1 MRKIILIATV
11 LVMMS
16 PFVAF
21 AQSSEGYYDRSY
33 IRLSYVKGDVYVQRG
48 QDQGYEQGEVN
59 LVVVEGDKIGTNVGR
74 VEIQLGRRNY
84 LRLDDYTQ
92 VDVVNLPRS
101 DSDPTKL
108 HLLSGSIFLR
118 INSLDGEKNFEIH
131 TPDASF
137 YILEEGLCRV
147 DVRDNRET
155 EFSMLSGS
163 AEAAGEEGSVL
174 VRSGEQVVVANG
186 RFISGPVSFYSRRD
200 DFSDWNET
208 RDALYA
214 RRLSRT
220 YLPAD
225 YSDYEYELADY
236 GRWVNEGSYGY
247 VWVPSLTNYDWRP
260 YYHGRWVW
268 YPIIGWSWVS
278 YEPWGWCTSHYGRW
292 GWRTGLGWYWI
303 PHRNWYWGPAWVH
316 WFWDMDYIGWC
327 PLGYYNYPLVI
338 INNIFYDRYT
348 HNNFPNN
355 SRTLT
360 VVRKDQLQSRR
371 LTQVALDQT
380 RISKIGKISL
390 KSMSPEIRPSI
401 DRHGEIATKA
411 QRILSRENLRSVSKS
426 FNASAKIIAP
436 DGLKSSAIK
445 RSAEPGM
452 SKERTV
458 RSDQIKESDS
468 ERAIKKDGSVI
479 SRPSLRNEKGAV
491 ADRPEQKAVPRDS
504 VRPRLEGESGSR
516 IRSFPSRGS
525 YENESPRPGDKSS
538 AISPPRKN
546 GEKGNIP
553 PFGDQVPPEL
563 REKDNGRTVIR
574 KYDSG
579 EPINRVPQD
588 GRSVRE
594 QPKSPERNPGS
605 LAPRNNDPERIV
617 KERGRSDEGAS
628 SAPGRS
634 LQKERERGV
643 TRTSESLNRSVSR
656 NDVPSFSRQSS
667 PSRIASTPSRKIEPP
682 SRNDSGSSRILNSPS
697 RSSSPP
703 SRSYSL
709 PSPSRSFSAPSRSSS
724 APSRNSGSSS
734 RSSSPPSRSF
744 SSPSRSSSG
753 SSARSGSSVSSR
765 SSSSSSSGSGGGRIR
780 KKD

>member
-33 IRLSYVKGDVYVQRG
+33 VRLNYVKGDVYVQRG
-48 QDQGYEQGEVN
+48 QDLGYEQGEVN

-118 INSLDGEKNFEIH
+118 INSLDREKNFEIH

-137 YILEEGLCRV
+137 YLMEEGLYRV

-155 EFSMLSGS
+155 EFSVWSGS

-174 VRSGEQVVVANG
+174 VRSGEQVVAANG
-186 RFISGPVSFYSRRD
+186 RFTSRPVSVYSRGD

-214 RRLSRT
+214 RRSTKT
-220 YLPAD
+220 YLPAE
-225 YSDYEYELADY
+225 YADYEYELADSGDWAY
-236 GRWVNEGSYGY
+236 ENSYGY
-247 VWVPSLTNYDWRP
+247 VWVPRHTYSDWRP
-260 YYHGRWVW
+260 YYDGRWSW
-268 YPIIGWSWVS
+268 YPIIGWTWVS

-292 GWRTGLGWYWI
+292 GWGLNLGWYWI
-303 PHRNWYWGPAWVH
+303 PYSRWSWGPAWVH
-316 WFWDMDYIGWC
+316 WYWDMDYIGWC
-327 PLGYYNYPLVI
+327 PLSYYNYPAVI
-338 INNIFYDRYT
+338 LNNRFYDRYT

-411 QRILSRENLRSVSKS
+411 QRVLSRENLRSVSKS
-426 FNASAKIIAP
+426 FNASAKTIAP
-436 DGLKSSAIK
+436 EGLKSSAIK
-445 RSAEPGM
+445 RSAEPGV
-452 SKERTV
+452 SKERTLPN
-458 RSDQIKESDS
+458 DKMKESVS
-468 ERAIKKDGSVI
+468 ERVIKKDGSVI
-479 SRPSLRNEKGAV
+479 SQPSLRNEKGSV
-491 ADRPEQKAVPRDS
+491 AERPEQKAVARDS

-525 YENESPRPGDKSS
+525 YENESPRRGDKSS

-546 GEKGNIP
+546 EEKGNTP

-605 LAPRNNDPERIV
+605 SAPRNNGPERIV

-643 TRTSESLNRSVSR
+643 TRTSEPLNRSVSR
-656 NDVPSFSRQSS
+656 NDAPSFSRQSS
-667 PSRIASTPSRKIEPP
+667 PSRIART
-682 SRNDSGSSRILNSPS
+682 
-697 RSSSPP
+697 
-703 SRSYSL
+703 
-709 PSPSRSFSAPSRSSS
+709 PSRSSS
-724 APSRNSGSSS
+724 APSRSSGSSS
-734 RSSSPPSRSF
+734 RSSSAPSRSF

-753 SSARSGSSVSSR
+753 SSARSSSSVSSR

>member
-33 IRLSYVKGDVYVQRG
+33 VRLSYVKGDVYVQRG
-48 QDQGYEQGEVN
+48 QDLGYEQGELN
-59 LVVVEGDKIGTNVGR
+59 LVVVEGDKIGTKDGR

-84 LRLDDYTQ
+84 LRLDGSTQ
-92 VDVVNLPRS
+92 VDVVALPGG
-101 DSDPTKL
+101 DGDPTKL
-108 HLLSGSIFLR
+108 HLLSGSIYVR
-118 INSLDGEKNFEIH
+118 INNLTREKNFEIH

-137 YILEEGLCRV
+137 YLMEEGLYRV

-155 EFSMLSGS
+155 EFSVWSGS

-174 VRSGEQVVVANG
+174 VRSGERITAANG
-186 RFISGPVSFYSRRD
+186 RISSEPEGLYTRRD

-208 RDALYA
+208 REALFA
-214 RRLSRT
+214 RRSTKT
-220 YLPAD
+220 YLPAE
-225 YSDYEYELADY
+225 YADYEYELADNGDWAY
-236 GRWVNEGSYGY
+236 ESSYGY
-247 VWVPSLTNYDWRP
+247 VWVPRHTYSDWRP
-260 YYHGRWVW
+260 YYDGRWSW
-268 YPIIGWSWVS
+268 YPIIGWTWIS

-292 GWRTGLGWYWI
+292 GWGLNLGWYWI
-303 PHRNWYWGPAWVH
+303 PYSRWSWGPAWVH
-316 WFWDMDYIGWC
+316 WYWDMDYIGWC
-327 PLGYYNYPLVI
+327 PLSYYNYPAVI
-338 INNIFYDRYT
+338 LNNRFYDRYSYGR
-348 HNNFPNN
+348 FPHD

-360 VVRKDQLQSRR
+360 MVHRGQMQDRQLRH
-371 LTQVALDQT
+371 VALDQN
-380 RISKIGKISL
+380 RISKISNLSL
-390 KSMSPEIRPSI
+390 RAAQPEIRPSI

-411 QRILSRENLRSVSKS
+411 QRVLSRENLRSVSKS
-426 FNASAKIIAP
+426 FNASGRISAP
-436 DGLKSSAIK
+436 EGLKSSAIK
-445 RSAEPGM
+445 RSAEPGV

-458 RSDQIKESDS
+458 RNDKMKESVS
-468 ERAIKKDGSVI
+468 ERVIKKDGSVI
-479 SRPSLRNEKGAV
+479 SRPSLRNEKGSV
-491 ADRPEQKAVPRDS
+491 AERPEQKAVPRDS

-525 YENESPRPGDKSS
+525 YENESLRPGGKSS
-538 AISPPRKN
+538 VISPPRKN
-546 GEKGNIP
+546 EEKGNTP

-605 LAPRNNDPERIV
+605 TAPRNNGPERIV

-643 TRTSESLNRSVSR
+643 TRTSEPLNRSVSR

-667 PSRIASTPSRKIEPP
+667 PSRIANTPSRKIEPP
-682 SRNDSGSSRILNSPS
+682 SRTYSGSSRILNSPS

-703 SRSYSL
+703 SRSYSSPL
-709 PSPSRSFSAPSRSSS
+709 PSRSSGAPSRFSSAPSRS
-724 APSRNSGSSS
+724 SGSSS
-734 RSSSPPSRSF
+734 RSSSAPSRSF

-753 SSARSGSSVSSR
+753 SSARSSSSVSSR

>member
-11 LVMMS
+11 LVVIS

-33 IRLSYVKGDVYVQRG
+33 VRLSYVKGDVYVQRG
-48 QDQGYEQGEVN
+48 QDLGYEQGEVN
-59 LVVVEGDKIGTNVGR
+59 LVVVEGDKIGTKDGR

-84 LRLDDYTQ
+84 LRLDGSTQ
-92 VDVVNLPRS
+92 VDLVNLPRS
-101 DSDPTKL
+101 DSDPAKL
-108 HLLSGSIFLR
+108 NLLSGSIFLR
-118 INSLDGEKNFEIH
+118 INSLDREKNFEIH

-137 YILEEGLCRV
+137 YILEEGLYRV
-147 DVRDNRET
+147 DVRDNGET
-155 EFSMLSGS
+155 EFSVLSGS
-163 AEAAGEEGSVL
+163 AEAAGEEGAVL
-174 VRSGEQVVVANG
+174 VRSGERITAANG
-186 RFISGPVSFYSRRD
+186 RISSEPEGLYTRRD

-214 RRLSRT
+214 RRSTKT
-220 YLPAD
+220 YLPAE
-225 YSDYEYELADY
+225 YADYEYELADSGDWAY
-236 GRWVNEGSYGY
+236 ENSYGY
-247 VWVPSLTNYDWRP
+247 VWVPRHTYSDWRP
-260 YYHGRWVW
+260 YYDGRWSW
-268 YPIIGWSWVS
+268 YPIIGWTWIS

-292 GWRTGLGWYWI
+292 GWGLNLGWYWI
-303 PHRNWYWGPAWVH
+303 PYRHWYWGPAWVH
-316 WFWDMDYIGWC
+316 WYWDMDYIGWC

-401 DRHGEIATKA
+401 DRKGEIATKA
-411 QRILSRENLRSVSKS
+411 HRVLSRENLRSVSKS
-426 FNASAKIIAP
+426 FNASGRIRAP
-436 DGLKSSAIK
+436 EGLKSSAIK
-445 RSAEPGM
+445 RSAEPGV

-458 RSDQIKESDS
+458 RNDKMKESVF
-468 ERAIKKDGSVI
+468 ERAIKKDGSLI
-479 SRPSLRNEKGAV
+479 SRPSLRNEKGSIAE
-491 ADRPEQKAVPRDS
+491 RP
-504 VRPRLEGESGSR
+504 EGESGSR

-546 GEKGNIP
+546 EERGNTP

-574 KYDSG
+574 KYDRG

-594 QPKSPERNPGS
+594 QPKSPEKNPGS

-628 SAPGRS
+628 SAPRRS
-634 LQKERERGV
+634 LQKDRERGV
-643 TRTSESLNRSVSR
+643 TRTYESLNRSVSR

-667 PSRIASTPSRKIEPP
+667 PSRIASTLSRKIEPP
-682 SRNDSGSSRILNSPS
+682 SRNYSGSSRILNSPS
-697 RSSSPP
+697 RSSNPP
-703 SRSYSL
+703 SRSYS
-709 PSPSRSFSAPSRSSS
+709 PSSSSRSFSAPSRSSS
-724 APSRNSGSSS
+724 APSRSSGSSS
-734 RSSSPPSRSF
+734 RSSSAPSRSF

-753 SSARSGSSVSSR
+753 SSARSSSSVSSR

-780 KKD
+780 KMD